1 MKIEVANGEIIDK
14 HTILLIKNERISDR
28 EKLKDVTNELASLS
42 QALKEVYTLAEDKN
56 ALHKLASDLKEV
68 NEKLWEVEDQLRI
81 LESQQDFGQDF
92 IEKARSV
99 YFLNDHRAALKKAI
113 NKATGSAIVETKSY
127 VDYSGKSQ
135 DS

>member
-1 MKIEVANGEIIDK
+1 M
-14 HTILLIKNERISDR
+14 
-28 EKLKDVTNELASLS
+28 
-42 QALKEVYTLAEDKN
+42 
-56 ALHKLASDLKEV
+56 KEV
-68 NEKLWEVEDQLRI
+68 NEKLWEVEDELRI
-81 LESQQDFGQDF
+81 LESQQDFGQEF

>member
-14 HTILLIKNERISDR
+14 HTILLIKNERINDR

-42 QALKEVYTLAEDKN
+42 EALKEVYTLAKDKN

-68 NEKLWEVEDQLRI
+68 NEKLWEVEDELRI
-81 LESQQDFGQDF
+81 LESQQDFGQEF

>member
-28 EKLKDVTNELASLS
+28 EKLKDVTKELESLS
-42 QALKEVYTLAEDKN
+42 EALKEVYTLAEDKN

-81 LESQQDFGQDF
+81 LESQQDFGQEF

-113 NKATGSAIVETKSY
+113 NKATGSAIVETNSY

>member
-42 QALKEVYTLAEDKN
+42 EALKEVYTLAEDKN
-56 ALHKLASDLKEV
+56 ALHKLVSDLKEV
-68 NEKLWEVEDQLRI
+68 NEKLWEVEDELRI
-81 LESQQDFGQDF
+81 LESQQDFGQEF
-92 IEKARSV
+92 VEKARSV

-113 NKATGSAIVETKSY
+113 NKATGSVIVETKSY

>member
-42 QALKEVYTLAEDKN
+42 EALKEVYTLAEDKN

-68 NEKLWEVEDQLRI
+68 EDQLRI
-81 LESQQDFGQDF
+81 LESQQDFGQEF

-113 NKATGSAIVETKSY
+113 NKATGSSIVETKSY